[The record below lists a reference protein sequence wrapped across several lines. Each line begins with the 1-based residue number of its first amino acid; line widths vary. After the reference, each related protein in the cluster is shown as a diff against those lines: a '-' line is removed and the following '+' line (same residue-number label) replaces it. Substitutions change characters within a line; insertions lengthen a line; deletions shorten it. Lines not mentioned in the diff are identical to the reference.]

1 MKKLELTLILCAISS
16 AKDVG
21 ISWLMVNRTDAGKL
35 LARKEC

>member
-21 ISWLMVNRTDAGKL
+21 ISWFVVNHTDVGKL
-35 LARKEC
+35 LA